1 MTSTGNDIVALTS
14 INVSRIKQPNFHSRI
29 ISSIESDLYYSDL
42 EEQLAFE
49 HFVWLAW
56 SVKESTYKY
65 LKRFDT
71 GLIFSSPKMRIVELR
86 RVAEYLH
93 GAVQCG
99 DQMLYFQSLVT
110 NEFIFSIVND
120 TADFSETYWDIKQ
133 IDSADPAA
141 QSSAVR
147 ELLLE
152 KLVELF
158 PATDL
163 QITKSPYGW
172 PIIANEEGELP
183 TPVSFTHHDN
193 FVAYSFQLTDSLWK
207 AHQHHAEVL

>member
-1 MTSTGNDIVALTS
+1 MTSTGNDIVALTA
-14 INVSRIKQPNFHSRI
+14 INVARTKQPNFHSRI

-56 SVKESTYKY
+56 SVKESAYKY

-71 GLIFSSPKMRIVELR
+71 GLVFSPSKMRIVGLK

-99 DQMLYFQSLVT
+99 DQMLYFQSVV
-110 NEFIFSIVND
+110 NNKFIFSIVND
-120 TADFSETYWDIKQ
+120 KADFSETYWNIKQ
-133 IDSADPAA
+133 IDFNGPAT
-141 QSSAVR
+141 QSGAVR
-147 ELLLE
+147 EFLLE
-152 KLVELF
+152 KLAELF

-163 QITKSPYGW
+163 QIAKSAYGW

-207 AHQHHAEVL
+207 AHQHPAEVF